1 VKTILVLIV
10 WKFLPTQI
18 FKGKDIFF
26 EADFGKDFMANDFF
40 MIFFSCNEL
49 LVGWLQLW
57 VREED
62 RELDDSGRSIESEA
76 KKVNRAEERKKRAR
90 RLKTWSKRFW

>member
-1 VKTILVLIV
+1 MLVKTILVLIV

-18 FKGKDIFF
+18 FKGKDIFS

-49 LVGWLQLW
+49 LVG
-57 VREED
+57 
-62 RELDDSGRSIESEA
+62 
-76 KKVNRAEERKKRAR
+76 
-90 RLKTWSKRFW
+90 

>member
-1 VKTILVLIV
+1 VFLKGIFVRRKIELRSKSYMRVVKTILVLIV

-40 MIFFSCNEL
+40 FF
-49 LVGWLQLW
+49 
-57 VREED
+57 
-62 RELDDSGRSIESEA
+62 
-76 KKVNRAEERKKRAR
+76 
-90 RLKTWSKRFW
+90 FFH

>member
-1 VKTILVLIV
+1 MRRKIELRSKSYMRVVKTILVLIV

-18 FKGKDIFF
+18 FKGKDIFS

-49 LVGWLQLW
+49 LVG
-57 VREED
+57 
-62 RELDDSGRSIESEA
+62 
-76 KKVNRAEERKKRAR
+76 
-90 RLKTWSKRFW
+90 

>member
-1 VKTILVLIV
+1 LSGGKLSLEASLVCVLVKTILVLIV

-18 FKGKDIFF
+18 FKGKDIFS

-49 LVGWLQLW
+49 LVG
-57 VREED
+57 
-62 RELDDSGRSIESEA
+62 
-76 KKVNRAEERKKRAR
+76 
-90 RLKTWSKRFW
+90 